1 MNLEYKQLEPFFSD
15 PNLNPL
21 ETVMVQTNYD
31 AVNNLK
37 NDIESDIKWFVDVK
51 AKLQD
56 SGNFIDNVLVYGF
69 DDLDDA
75 KIEARVLDI
84 AKQNKDLLTIARDA
98 ELKPL
103 KKTAPKNAVR
113 AKYQLEF
120 DKLDP
125 KPKAKALAT
134 LFNDEKKERGRQYT
148 AEFKT
153 LDTEYQQTET
163 YKKNLDALDENALSL
178 EEKEMNNILAK
189 FEKVKT
195 NILTTLDYI
204 TPITTVA
211 VAPTP
216 TINVVANAPQPLVAS
231 KPQKIYKTEDS
242 FKNMFKTTVA
252 DYLANPGNYQIFK
265 EPKDHHMII
274 KSRFK
279 AYSAMTKPEKL
290 AFFP

>member
-1 MNLEYKQLEPFFSD
+1 MKP
-15 PNLNPL
+15 
-21 ETVMVQTNYD
+21 T
-31 AVNNLK
+31 K
-37 NDIESDIKWFVDVK
+37 K
-51 AKLQD
+51 
-56 SGNFIDNVLVYGF
+56 GFI
-69 DDLDDA
+69 A
-75 KIEARVLDI
+75 
-84 AKQNKDLLTIARDA
+84 LLR
-98 ELKPL
+98 
-103 KKTAPKNAVR
+103 
-113 AKYQLEF
+113 
-120 DKLDP
+120 
-125 KPKAKALAT
+125 
-134 LFNDEKKERGRQYT
+134 DEKKERGKQYT

-189 FEKVKT
+189 FENVKT
-195 NILTTLDYI
+195 NILTTLDGMTDAFMATLKYI

-211 VAPTP
+211 VAPAP

-252 DYLANPGNYQIFK
+252 DYIANPGNYRIFK

-279 AYSAMTKPEKL
+279 AYSAMTNPEKL
-290 AFFP
+290 AFFT